1 MTDRTRAGMICATM
15 IMRRRLPF
23 ALLTAFVFAA
33 CTSEH
38 SHDHPLA
45 GSWGQ
50 DTGSDKKGVYLEFD
64 TSGTKCIVHGAPRED
79 GTHDHPAATYT
90 WDAATK
96 AVTVNGKLL
105 GDAKAEAWTGALA
118 GEVLTLTGGADT
130 LKFKKGGSAH

>member
-1 MTDRTRAGMICATM
+1 MMGPTM
-15 IMRRRLPF
+15 IMRRRQSFVLVA
-23 ALLTAFVFAA
+23 ALLFAA
-33 CTSEH
+33 CGSDH

-79 GTHDHPAATYT
+79 GTHDHPSATYT

-96 AVTVNGKLL
+96 AVTVKGKLI
-105 GDAKAEAWTGALA
+105 GDAKADTWTGTLA
-118 GEVLTLTGGADT
+118 GESLSLTGGADT